1 MSQAPQTQE
10 SGHQGPIST
19 PQQLMVAVAAAFI
32 VPVIIIVL
40 LVMYVS
46 SQSQHAAGS
55 NALSAQA
62 TADRIMPVGT
72 VQIKLVSANT
82 GPRSGEEAYKA
93 QCAACHDAG
102 MLGAPK
108 FGDAAAW
115 GGRIGQGLATL
126 AGHAI
131 KGFNAMPAQ
140 GGGDMTDLEIT
151 RAVAFLA
158 NARIVDDDRRAFFG
172 AKQSDFTPDTTACAG
187 DGNYFA
193 FKHSGHGDSP
203 IIELWQRNH
212 RRRWLT

>member
-32 VPVIIIVL
+32 IPVAIIVL

-46 SQSQHAAGS
+46 SHSQKAAGS
-55 NALSAQA
+55 DALSAQA

-72 VQIKLVSANT
+72 VQIKLASANA

-93 QCAACHDAG
+93 LCAACHDAG

-126 AGHAI
+126 ATHAI

-140 GGGDMTDLEIT
+140 GGGDMSDLEIT
-151 RAVAFLA
+151 RAAAFMA
-158 NARIVDDDRRAFFG
+158 NAGG
-172 AKQSDFTPDTTACAG
+172 AKFEEPAAPAAEAASAP
-187 DGNYFA
+187 
-193 FKHSGHGDSP
+193 
-203 IIELWQRNH
+203 
-212 RRRWLT
+212 

>member
-32 VPVIIIVL
+32 IPVIIIVL

-46 SQSQHAAGS
+46 SHSQKAAGT

-72 VQIKLVSANT
+72 VQIKLASANT
-82 GPRSGEEAYKA
+82 GPRKGEEAYKA

-102 MLGAPK
+102 MLGSPK

-115 GGRIGQGLATL
+115 GPRIGQGLTTL
-126 AGHAI
+126 ASHALQ
-131 KGFNAMPAQ
+131 GFKAMPAQ
-140 GGGDMTDLEIT
+140 GGGDMSDLEIT
-151 RAVAFLA
+151 RAAAFMA
-158 NARIVDDDRRAFFG
+158 NAGG
-172 AKQSDFTPDTTACAG
+172 AKFEEPAAPAAEAASAP
-187 DGNYFA
+187 
-193 FKHSGHGDSP
+193 
-203 IIELWQRNH
+203 
-212 RRRWLT
+212 

>member
-46 SQSQHAAGS
+46 SQSQNAAGTD
-55 NALSAQA
+55 ALSAQA

-115 GGRIGQGLATL
+115 VVASAKVWPRWPVTPSRVSTPCL
-126 AGHAI
+126 H
-131 KGFNAMPAQ
+131 K
-140 GGGDMTDLEIT
+140 
-151 RAVAFLA
+151 AVA
-158 NARIVDDDRRAFFG
+158 
-172 AKQSDFTPDTTACAG
+172 T
-187 DGNYFA
+187 
-193 FKHSGHGDSP
+193 
-203 IIELWQRNH
+203 
-212 RRRWLT
+212 

>member
-1 MSQAPQTQE
+1 MRFIEAGARPIMSLSDDRSCRSDVVTHQPAPPEHPMSQAPQTQE

-32 VPVIIIVL
+32 IPVIIIVL

-46 SQSQHAAGS
+46 SHSQKAAGTD
-55 NALSAQA
+55 ALSAQA

-72 VQIKLVSANT
+72 VQIKLASANA

-108 FGDAAAW
+108 FGDAGAW
-115 GGRIGQGLATL
+115 GGRIGQGLTTL
-126 AGHAI
+126 ATHAI

-140 GGGDMTDLEIT
+140 GGGDMSDLEIT
-151 RAVAFLA
+151 RAAAFMA
-158 NARIVDDDRRAFFG
+158 NAGG
-172 AKQSDFTPDTTACAG
+172 AKFEEPAAPAAAASAP
-187 DGNYFA
+187 
-193 FKHSGHGDSP
+193 
-203 IIELWQRNH
+203 
-212 RRRWLT
+212 

>member
-32 VPVIIIVL
+32 IPVIIIVL

-46 SQSQHAAGS
+46 SHSQKAAGTA
-55 NALSAQA
+55 ALSAQA

-72 VQIKLVSANT
+72 VQIKLASANA
-82 GPRSGEEAYKA
+82 GPRKGEEAYKA

-115 GGRIGQGLATL
+115 APRIGQGLATL
-126 AGHAI
+126 ASHAL

-151 RAVAFLA
+151 RAAAFMA
-158 NARIVDDDRRAFFG
+158 NAGG
-172 AKQSDFTPDTTACAG
+172 AKFEEPAAPAAEAASAP
-187 DGNYFA
+187 
-193 FKHSGHGDSP
+193 
-203 IIELWQRNH
+203 
-212 RRRWLT
+212 

>member
-1 MSQAPQTQE
+1 MSQAPQSQE

-32 VPVIIIVL
+32 IPVIIIVL

-72 VQIKLVSANT
+72 VQIKLVSANA
-82 GPRSGEEAYKA
+82 GPRKGEEAYKA

-115 GGRIGQGLATL
+115 SARIGQGLATL
-126 AGHAI
+126 ASHAM

-140 GGGDMTDLEIT
+140 GGADLTDLEIT

-158 NARIVDDDRRAFFG
+158 NAGG
-172 AKQSDFTPDTTACAG
+172 AKFEEPAAPAAEAASAP
-187 DGNYFA
+187 
-193 FKHSGHGDSP
+193 
-203 IIELWQRNH
+203 
-212 RRRWLT
+212 

>member
-46 SQSQHAAGS
+46 SQSQNAAGTD
-55 NALSAQA
+55 ALSAQA

-158 NARIVDDDRRAFFG
+158 NAGG
-172 AKQSDFTPDTTACAG
+172 AKLEEPAAPAAEAASAP
-187 DGNYFA
+187 
-193 FKHSGHGDSP
+193 
-203 IIELWQRNH
+203 
-212 RRRWLT
+212 